1 MRDNPIRITPL
12 EGRVYH
18 NAGGGDYRVL
28 SIKEGYSEDESTGWK
43 LLANAIILQA
53 IRDYRDA
60 LITQAELLRFLRS
73 DYFQTLSRG
82 AVSADAIIQKVIEN
96 GQS

>member
-28 SIKEGYSEDESTGWK
+28 SLTAGCYKVQNIRSGWTCWAHGCTQHSDGSIEWDYSTGG
-43 LLANAIILQA
+43 I
-53 IRDYRDA
+53 
-60 LITQAELLRFLRS
+60 FL
-73 DYFQTLSRG
+73 DLH
-82 AVSADAIIQKVIEN
+82 
-96 GQS
+96 